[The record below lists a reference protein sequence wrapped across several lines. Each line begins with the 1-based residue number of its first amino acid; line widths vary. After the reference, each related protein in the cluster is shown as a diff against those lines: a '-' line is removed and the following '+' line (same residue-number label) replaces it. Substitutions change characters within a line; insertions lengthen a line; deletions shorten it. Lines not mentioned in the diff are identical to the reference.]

1 MCSDTENATFPI
13 SLRRNHKVRLS
24 LCLAY
29 SPAIAYFPPNT
40 RLQELEIVLG
50 GSSTEPLANSALVH
64 SLPEEIHAEADNGP
78 HKSFGNTSRNMDL
91 ASREPLRNANDPSV
105 ITEMPQT
112 AEAERPSTP
121 PSPVVM
127 SSPGPIV
134 ALGAAD
140 SDEEAHPTKMWTEI
154 HQLKQQLLE
163 ELHVFEDLTKPLKQS
178 ASTKQDGTAIPVG
191 RVLQPETDGDLGSGV
206 PEEVPTG
213 IGEAKQQMHKL
224 DGYTMEEV
232 RMRQERDQRMQSEL
246 ARLRS
251 EEEEQSMA
259 EELARRQL
267 EIAKKRAKEAKLL
280 ALAAQEEASAAREV
294 ATTERSGCLGG
305 EEIV

>member
-1 MCSDTENATFPI
+1 
-13 SLRRNHKVRLS
+13 
-24 LCLAY
+24 
-29 SPAIAYFPPNT
+29 
-40 RLQELEIVLG
+40 
-50 GSSTEPLANSALVH
+50 
-64 SLPEEIHAEADNGP
+64 
-78 HKSFGNTSRNMDL
+78 MDL